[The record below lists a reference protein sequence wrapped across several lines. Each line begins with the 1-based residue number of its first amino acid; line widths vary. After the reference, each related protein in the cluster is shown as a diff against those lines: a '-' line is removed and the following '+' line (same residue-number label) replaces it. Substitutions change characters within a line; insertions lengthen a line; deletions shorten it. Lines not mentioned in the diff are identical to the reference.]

1 VATGEPAIAP
11 AHAPSPAASAADVRR
26 PVLERAGTRSLCLG
40 LLGLVLALCAAAS
53 LVYGSVGMSWGTAV
67 SALTS
72 FDGSNEHVIVRELR
86 VPRTLIGIAVGAALA
101 LAGALMQG
109 VTRNPLAE
117 PGILGVNAGA
127 ALAVVLAIHLL
138 GVSSAAGYV
147 PFALVGAA
155 LAAVVVYALGATG
168 RAGATPVRL
177 ALAGTVLAALLGS
190 VTSAILVIDV
200 DTLDQFRFWTVGS
213 LAGRDMGVFLDVLP
227 VLAAGTLI
235 ALACGRSLNA
245 LSLGEDVARSLG
257 ERVHLTRALAA
268 LAVVLLAG
276 GSVAAAGP
284 IAFVGL
290 AVPHVVRTLV
300 GTDWRWVLAYC
311 ALGGPLLLLASDIA
325 GRLVAPPGE
334 LQVGIVTALVGAPL
348 FVALARRRKLAS
360 L

>member
-1 VATGEPAIAP
+1 
-11 AHAPSPAASAADVRR
+11 
-26 PVLERAGTRSLCLG
+26 
-40 LLGLVLALCAAAS
+40 
-53 LVYGSVGMSWGTAV
+53 
-67 SALTS
+67 
-72 FDGSNEHVIVRELR
+72 
-86 VPRTLIGIAVGAALA
+86 
-101 LAGALMQG
+101 
-109 VTRNPLAE
+109 
-117 PGILGVNAGA
+117 
-127 ALAVVLAIHLL
+127 
-138 GVSSAAGYV
+138 
-147 PFALVGAA
+147 
-155 LAAVVVYALGATG
+155 VVVYALGATG